1 MTLAERDTYVT
12 MMLRKGDSWS
22 RREAEVMMSTVL
34 MTILLSL
41 SSPVAM
47 AELDYAPG
55 ALAYQALVD
64 GDLAR
69 AERQLKASGRDMQND
84 PAWLLNYGQFLAR
97 SGRVNEASAI
107 LRRVTAAPDTEV
119 VLASGEVTGTRE
131 ASRRALQ
138 RLRLGG
144 LSSR

>member
-1 MTLAERDTYVT
+1 
-12 MMLRKGDSWS
+12 
-22 RREAEVMMSTVL
+22 MSTIL
-34 MTILLSL
+34 MALLIATGG
-41 SSPVAM
+41 PGAT

-55 ALAYQALVD
+55 TLAYQALLQ
-64 GDLAR
+64 GDLTS
-69 AERQLKASGRDMQND
+69 AERQLKDSGRTIHND
-84 PAWLLNYGQFLAR
+84 PAWLLNYGALLAR

-107 LRRVTAAPDTEV
+107 LRRVTIAPDAEV

>member
-1 MTLAERDTYVT
+1 MSTILMTL
-12 MMLRKGDSWS
+12 
-22 RREAEVMMSTVL
+22 
-34 MTILLSL
+34 LLSL
-41 SSPVAM
+41 GSPVAM

-55 ALAYQALVD
+55 TLAYQALVD

-69 AERQLKASGRDMQND
+69 AERQLKASGKDMQSD

-97 SGRVNEASAI
+97 SGRVTEASAV
-107 LRRVTAAPDTEV
+107 LRRVASAPDSEV